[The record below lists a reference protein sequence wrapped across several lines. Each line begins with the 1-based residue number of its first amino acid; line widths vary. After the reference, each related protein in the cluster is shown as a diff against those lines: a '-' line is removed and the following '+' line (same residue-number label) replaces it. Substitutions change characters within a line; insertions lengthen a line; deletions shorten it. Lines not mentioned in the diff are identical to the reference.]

1 MHIDASV
8 CCGGSPYVLTFIGV
22 STMNT
27 TPDCPPALLHR
38 LPEVA
43 RLLSLSLRKVRLLVS
58 DGILPSFKIGNC
70 RVVRHSDIVL
80 FVNQLGA

>member
-1 MHIDASV
+1 MLRPLFRRIN
-8 CCGGSPYVLTFIGV
+8 
-22 STMNT
+22 MNT
-27 TPDCPPALLHR
+27 KPDCPPALLYR

-43 RLLSLSLRKVRLLVS
+43 RLLSLSPRKVRLLIAS
-58 DGILPSFKIGNC
+58 GTLPSFKIDHC